1 MYLTTAP
8 KRGNTADINDTIVAE
23 NKDKTL
29 LICLFIVEIVIDVT
43 KNMTTLNFLK
53 VAVELE
59 ITDNIFPRI
68 NLVANVE
75 VEVIA

>member
-1 MYLTTAP
+1 VYLTTAP